1 MATRRLKDLPKDL
14 DTRISEDFN
23 SLIKDVHFQLSNQH
37 KKRPITMPVWT
48 GFFASSWKAS
58 NSAVHATHKVENYEP
73 WASIKRERSLDFFKR
88 RKAGPP
94 YTKQTRPKKP
104 VVRPRFPVGQG
115 KRIFNYRKSV
125 FIGNKAEYSQYV
137 LESGEIQKF
146 VQGTGEGQL
155 GRLIKENMSDKGKLF
170 IGGGVSEKYSGTTQ
184 TGFEA

>member
-73 WASIKRERSLDFFKR
+73 WASIKRERSLDFFEK

>member
-1 MATRRLKDLPKDL
+1 MAIRRLKDLPKDL
-14 DTRISEDFN
+14 DTKISEDFN

-73 WASIKRERSLDFFKR
+73 WASIKRERSLNFFEKRKRKDFT
-88 RKAGPP
+88 PQ
-94 YTKQTRPKKP
+94 TKPKKP
-104 VVRPRFPVGQG
+104 EVRPRFPVGQG

-137 LESGEIQKF
+137 LESGEIQRF
-146 VQGTGEGQL
+146 VQGQL
-155 GRLIKENMSDKGKLF
+155 GRLIKENMSDKGKIF
-170 IGGGVSEKYSGTTQ
+170 IGGATSEKSAGTTY